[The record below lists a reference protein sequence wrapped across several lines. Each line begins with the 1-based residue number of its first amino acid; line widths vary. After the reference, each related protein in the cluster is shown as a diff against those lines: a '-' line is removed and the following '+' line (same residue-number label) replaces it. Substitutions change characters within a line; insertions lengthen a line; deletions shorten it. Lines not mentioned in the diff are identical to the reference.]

1 VLKKLAFISGL
12 AGAALLYLPAPLAAD
27 EIEDQLRDLLEQ
39 ELKSWISEPMIIAAL
54 KRQNQEHAGLDD
66 GAIDAMDQDWRTQAK
81 SGGGPLIDRL
91 LDNDASGYLAERK
104 EATDGLVTE
113 VFVMDNRGLNV
124 AQSDITSDY
133 MQGDEAKWQ
142 KTYPMGPT
150 AVFIDEVEFDDSTET
165 FQCQVSATVADPAT
179 GEALGAVTFGINIDE
194 LS

>member
-133 MQGDEAKWQ
+133 MQGDEAK
-142 KTYPMGPT
+142 
-150 AVFIDEVEFDDSTET
+150 
-165 FQCQVSATVADPAT
+165 
-179 GEALGAVTFGINIDE
+179 
-194 LS
+194 